1 MGKGRFQ
8 ACALHC
14 FWAFLLPVGIGK
26 LAVTLCFKFLISF
39 KLPCS
44 FVTTGLES
52 ENNSCMY
59 TSECCLDDITR
70 FYF

>member
-8 ACALHC
+8 ACTLHC
-14 FWAFLLPVGIGK
+14 FWAFLLPAGIGK
-26 LAVTLCFKFLISF
+26 LGVTLCFKFLISF

-59 TSECCLDDITR
+59 TSECYLDDITR